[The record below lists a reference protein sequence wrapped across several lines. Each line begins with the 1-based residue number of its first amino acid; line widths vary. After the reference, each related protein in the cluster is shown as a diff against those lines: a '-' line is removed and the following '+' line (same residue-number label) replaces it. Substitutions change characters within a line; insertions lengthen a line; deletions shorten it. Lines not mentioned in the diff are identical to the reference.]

1 MNSRAT
7 VLVTAFC
14 LGASLAGYTAEPD
27 AAPRETTAA
36 PVVAEVDQASFFRG
50 YELFERQDY
59 AAACPEFHQ
68 YVSAYTPDAPDYEW
82 AEFFLGVSLMKLG
95 YTHAATDILARVVAR
110 KPNPRIVE
118 YCLEIFESVSRSQ
131 PYDRELIV
139 AQTVCGHEFGHVEG
153 DLADFVHY
161 HQGVYDWEHGFMSW
175 GDEHFGRISAG
186 SRYYYQYLNRKA
198 LLKIHKDDIDE
209 AVLLLRQVLTGSCT
223 DENLRDQARKTL
235 ARLLYEQKKYAESD
249 LLYQAIEENILAQS
263 QNLMERAW
271 AHYRMGNPEKAM
283 GLLYAFEAPSY
294 RNHLTP
300 EYYMLKS
307 FIYKDVCHYQ
317 SALNVVND
325 FKGRYGTALAGIYRR
340 GRASE
345 NNELLLLILNRNAV
359 RQTWD
364 FLQLLEQEHARCED
378 FRQKG
383 EDALFTYLDR
393 VYALEIEK
401 EKDALK
407 ALVEEEYEKYADDL
421 LRYEEE
427 AHLMAYEI
435 GLDMYQR
442 VGQYQY
448 SGKDQDRSDDSRGV
462 VVYPFQGEFWNDE
475 LADLKVVLPNKC
487 ANLEE
492 WDIFFK

>member
-1 MNSRAT
+1 MNSRTA
-7 VLVTAFC
+7 VLVAVFC

-27 AAPRETTAA
+27 AASRETTAA
-36 PVVAEVDQASFFRG
+36 PVVEVDQSSFIKG

-59 AAACPEFHQ
+59 AAACPEFHR

-118 YCLEIFESVSRSQ
+118 YCLEVFESVCRSQ

-139 AQTVCGHEFGHVEG
+139 AQTVCDHEFGYVEG

-175 GDEHFGRISAG
+175 GDEHFDRISPG

-198 LLKIHKDDIDE
+198 LLKIHQDAIDE
-209 AVLLLRQVLTGSCT
+209 AVPLLRQVLTGSCT
-223 DENLRDQARKTL
+223 DENLKDQARKTL

-283 GLLYAFEAPSY
+283 GLLYAFEAPSF

-325 FKGRYGTALAGIYRR
+325 FKGRYGTALSGIYQR

-345 NNELLLLILNRNAV
+345 NTELLLLILNRNPV

-364 FLQLLEQEHARCED
+364 FLQLLEQEHARCDD

-383 EDALFTYLDR
+383 DDAFFVYLDR
-393 VYALEIEK
+393 IYALEIEK
-401 EKDALK
+401 EKDTLK

-442 VGQYQY
+442 VGQYHY
-448 SGKDQDRSDDSRGV
+448 SGKGQDRSDDSRGV

-487 ANLEE
+487 TNLEE

>member
-1 MNSRAT
+1 MNSRTA
-7 VLVTAFC
+7 VLIAAFC
-14 LGASLAGYTAEPD
+14 LGVSLAGYTAEPD
-27 AAPRETTAA
+27 AAPMETMAA
-36 PVVAEVDQASFFRG
+36 PAVVEVDQTSFFRG
-50 YELFERQDY
+50 YEFFKQQDY
-59 AAACPEFHQ
+59 AAACPEFHR
-68 YVSAYTPDAPDYEW
+68 YVSTYTPDAPDYEW

-95 YTHAATDILARVVAR
+95 YTHAATGILARVVAR
-110 KPNPRIVE
+110 RPNPRIVE
-118 YCLEIFESVSRSQ
+118 YSLEVFESVSRSQ
-131 PYDRELIV
+131 PHDRELIV
-139 AQTVCGHEFGHVEG
+139 AQTVCDHEFGYVEG
-153 DLADFVHY
+153 ALSDFVHY

-175 GDEHFGRISAG
+175 GDEHFARITPQ

-198 LLKIHKDDIDE
+198 LLRIHQDRIEE
-209 AVLLLRQVLTGSCT
+209 AVPLLRQVITGSCT
-223 DENLRDQARKTL
+223 DENLKDQARKTL

-317 SALNVVND
+317 SALNVVNE
-325 FKGRYGTALAGIYRR
+325 FKGRYGSALAGIYQR
-340 GRASE
+340 GKTSE
-345 NNELLLLILNRNAV
+345 NSELLLLILNRKAV

-364 FLQLLEQEHARCED
+364 FLQLLEQERARCGSFRKDGDDD
-378 FRQKG
+378 F
-383 EDALFTYLDR
+383 FTYLDR
-393 VYALEIEK
+393 IYALQIEK
-401 EKDALK
+401 ETDTLK
-407 ALVEEEYEKYADDL
+407 TQVEEEYEKYADDL

-442 VGQYQY
+442 VSQYHY
-448 SGKDQDRSDDSRGV
+448 AGKDQARGDDSRGV

-475 LADLKVVLPNKC
+475 LA
-487 ANLEE
+487 
-492 WDIFFK
+492 